1 MKKKKFIKLLKK
13 RLSNLF
19 KKNFLNSLYIIS
31 LGAISSYSLP
41 PYNYFIINFITFS
54 LFFIFI
60 FNKKKGTANNKSF
73 FKYGWYF
80 GFGYFLFSLYWIVIS
95 LTFDQSFRFLIPV
108 AIILLPAFL
117 AIFYGL
123 IAYLFSV
130 LYKKNVV
137 SSFFIF
143 SILFGTIEFIRGSI
157 LTGFPWNLI
166 AFSFSESIY
175 FIQIL
180 SIIGTYSFNLI
191 CISLFT
197 VPAIFILRNSK
208 KEIIVCLFFIFVS
221 FTFLIFGYMKN
232 NNFKSLES
240 IKNSYIIKAIS
251 PNISLERFYSK
262 QDELKIINELIELSA
277 STKIEPTI
285 FLWPEGIIPDSYL
298 RDMSIYKNLF
308 LNNFGEH
315 DLIIMGLNSI
325 ETKNDKNLFFNSMA
339 IFNNKL
345 DLIANYNKVN
355 LVPFGEFTPFENIL
369 SFIGLKTVTNNYQS
383 FSSGETRIPL
393 NLKNSKI
400 DLKLLPL
407 ICYEI
412 IYSGKLSRDN
422 NFDYII
428 NISEDGW
435 FGNSIGPKQH
445 FSHSIFRSIETG
457 KYIIRSTNNG
467 ISAIINPIGIIEQE
481 VELGATGYVELSESK
496 LVKSTL
502 FMLYGNKIFLILILI
517 YIFLIF
523 SFNKLKHE

>member
-1 MKKKKFIKLLKK
+1 M
-13 RLSNLF
+13 SDLF
-19 KKNFLNSLYIIS
+19 KKEFLNSIYIIS
-31 LGAISSYSLP
+31 LGAVSSYSLP

-60 FNKKKGTANNKSF
+60 FNKKRRISNNRSL

-95 LTFDQSFRFLIPV
+95 LTFDNSFKHLIPF

-123 IAYLFSV
+123 IAYLFSIF
-130 LYKKNVV
+130 YSKDVV

-143 SILFGTIEFIRGSI
+143 SILFGTTEFVRGSI
-157 LTGFPWNLI
+157 FTGFPWNLI
-166 AFSFSESIY
+166 SFSFSSSIH

-197 VPAIFILRNSK
+197 VPALFFLK
-208 KEIIVCLFFIFVS
+208 KSRIEIIVCFFFVLLSAS
-221 FTFLIFGYMKN
+221 FLVFGNIKN

-251 PNISLERFYSK
+251 PNISLDRFYSK

-277 STKIEPTI
+277 STKKTPTI
-285 FLWPEGIIPDSYL
+285 FLWPEGIIPESYL
-298 RDMSIYKNLF
+298 NEMKNYKSLF
-308 LNNFGEH
+308 LKNFSED
-315 DLIIMGLNSI
+315 DLIIIGLNSL
-325 ETKNDKNLFFNSMA
+325 ETKNKKNLLFNSMA
-339 IFNNKL
+339 IFNNRL
-345 DLIANYNKVN
+345 DLVAKYNKVN
-355 LVPFGEFTPFENIL
+355 LVPFGEFTPFESIL
-369 SFIGLKTVTNNYQS
+369 SLIGLKTITNGYLS
-383 FSSGETRIPL
+383 FTSGETRVPL
-393 NLKNSKI
+393 NVKNSKI
-400 DLKLLPL
+400 DLNLLPL

-412 IYSGKLSRDN
+412 IYSGKLSRN
-422 NFDYII
+422 NDFDYII

-445 FSHSIFRSIETG
+445 FSHSIFRSIESG
-457 KYIIRSTNNG
+457 KYIIRSANNG
-467 ISAIINPIGIIEQE
+467 ISAIVNPMGIVEKEIKFGTVGNIEI
-481 VELGATGYVELSESK
+481 TESK
-496 LVKSTL
+496 LVKSTF
-502 FMLYGNKIFLILILI
+502 FMLHGNKIFLMIILI

>member
-1 MKKKKFIKLLKK
+1 MF
-13 RLSNLF
+13 
-19 KKNFLNSLYIIS
+19 KNFFLNNLYIIF
-31 LGAISSYSLP
+31 LGALSSYSLP

-60 FNKKKGTANNKSF
+60 FNKKKRTTSNKSF
-73 FKYGWYF
+73 FQYGWCF

-95 LTFDQSFRFLIPV
+95 LTFDQSFKFLIPV
-108 AIILLPAFL
+108 ALILLPAFL

-123 IAYLFSV
+123 VTYLFSIF
-130 LYKKNVV
+130 YSKNTA

-143 SILFGTIEFIRGSI
+143 SILFGTTEFIRGSV

-166 AFSFSESIY
+166 SFSFSKSIY

-180 SIIGTYSFNLI
+180 SMIGTYSFNLI

-197 VPAIFILRNSK
+197 VPALFILRKSRT
-208 KEIIVCLFFIFVS
+208 EIMICFFFISVS
-221 FTFLIFGYMKN
+221 AGFLIFGYIKN
-232 NNFKSLES
+232 DNYNSLES
-240 IKNSYIIKAIS
+240 VKNPYTIKAIS
-251 PNISLERFYSK
+251 PNISLDRFYSK
-262 QDELKIINELIELSA
+262 QDELKIINELIELSDP
-277 STKIEPTI
+277 KKREPTI

-298 RDMSIYKNLF
+298 RDMNIYKNLF
-308 LNNFGEH
+308 RNSFGEH

-325 ETKNDKNLFFNSMA
+325 ETNNKKNLLFNSMV

-345 DLIANYNKVN
+345 DQMANYKKVN

-369 SFIGLKTVTNNYQS
+369 SLIDLKTVTNNYQS
-383 FSSGETRIPL
+383 FSSGVTRTPI
-393 NLKNSKI
+393 NIRNSKI
-400 DLKLLPL
+400 DLNLLPL

-412 IYSGKLSRDN
+412 IYSGKLSRDH

-445 FSHSIFRSIETG
+445 FSHSIFRSIESG
-457 KYIIRSTNNG
+457 KYIIRSANNG
-467 ISAIINPIGIIEQE
+467 ISAIVNPIGIIEQK
-481 VELGATGYVELSESK
+481 VEFGSTGYVELTESK
-496 LVKSTL
+496 LLKSTP

-523 SFNKLKHE
+523 SFNRVKYE